1 MNGCNLETVQPKKNK
16 KTVEMQDR
24 KQDKDAVCFLIKART
39 TSPNTDLNRKGQI
52 YLKVI
57 ISKIFT

>member
-1 MNGCNLETVQPKKNK
+1 
-16 KTVEMQDR
+16 MQDR
-24 KQDKDAVCFLIKART
+24 KQDKDTVCFLIKART